1 MPNYFKLF
9 YSSSQEIPLSF
20 YDNFDVISKLEFPT
34 YQEILIKHP
43 FNYSKQDLIFK
54 FLSLN
59 LPLPLFFHVKDYRN
73 EICPLH
79 YSKYELH
86 KLKMYNLIK

>member
-20 YDNFDVISKLEFPT
+20 YDNFDVISKLEFPN

-43 FNYSKQDLIFK
+43 FNYTKQDLIFK
-54 FLSLN
+54 LLSLN
-59 LPLPLFFHVKDYRN
+59 LPLPVFFHYKDWN
-73 EICPLH
+73 NSISPLH
-79 YSKYELH
+79 YSKQELH
-86 KLKMYNLIK
+86 KLKMYNLK